1 MGAQEYYQSK
11 EAYIREILSW
21 VREWIKLYRKY
32 AVSLDEDGRLR
43 QLKGSITYGND
54 LELSLNGQMSDADKS
69 SYEEEARP

>member
-54 LELSLNGQMSDADKS
+54 
-69 SYEEEARP
+69 